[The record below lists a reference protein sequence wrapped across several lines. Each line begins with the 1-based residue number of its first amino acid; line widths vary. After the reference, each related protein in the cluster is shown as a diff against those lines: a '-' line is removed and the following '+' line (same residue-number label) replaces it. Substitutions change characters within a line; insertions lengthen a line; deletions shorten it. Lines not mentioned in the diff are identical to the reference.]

1 MKNVLNEI
9 HRRSLWQVLGIYLAG
24 SWVALQVV
32 ETLIQSAGLPDWVQP
47 LALVLLV
54 IGFPI
59 VLATAFLQ
67 EGLKPRSSETE
78 ATARSGTADTGPRA
92 EVAASRPAGAH
103 GLFTWKRALVG
114 GAAAFGLL
122 TVGVGGWMA
131 MRALGIGPA
140 GTLVAKGLLDER
152 ATIILADFEASDST
166 LARAATEAFRVDLS
180 QSHFVRLAE
189 PAFLRDALR
198 RMQGMERTLTVETGR
213 EIAVREGLPAVIGG
227 QINPAGTGF
236 VLTANVVSAES
247 GEVLVSQRETARDA
261 SEVID
266 ALDELS
272 KNLRERIGESLRTIR
287 AEPPLE
293 RVTTANLEALR
304 KYSQANYAIEVT
316 GEEERGIALLEE
328 ALALDP
334 EFAMAWRKLGV
345 AYGNRD
351 ESRAREVEALTKAF
365 EYRERL
371 PERERYLAMAAYYSG
386 VLEDDSRTITA
397 YENLLALDPADDWA
411 LNNLGIEYNENRD
424 FERAAELFERAL
436 ATDSTLLPPYFNLV
450 VSRVDQ
456 GDLDAARSVVDR
468 ARANLPGNPQVEQL
482 ATFVAANA
490 GDRVRAREILEGLR
504 TAQSQSPFWMTWTD
518 DVRAALAGTEGK
530 LAESSRLRAAV
541 ERRHVARDLPSEALD
556 VALGPAW
563 NAIFVAGNRTGGLEA
578 VDEALSR
585 YPLSEIDPLNR
596 PYLQLVILYGNAS
609 RLDRARELA
618 AEWRAEVPEE
628 LRTDVAERAMQAQL
642 ALAEGRYEEAIR
654 GFRAND
660 EGLCLVCAVTGLALA
675 YDRAGQADSAI
686 ASYERYVATT
696 WPGKMYF
703 DEQWLGRSYERL
715 ATLYDERGDLDN
727 AARYYAML
735 AELWAEADPV
745 LQPRVR
751 AAQARLEEIVRA
763 RG

>member
-1 MKNVLNEI
+1 
-9 HRRSLWQVLGIYLAG
+9 
-24 SWVALQVV
+24 
-32 ETLIQSAGLPDWVQP
+32 
-47 LALVLLV
+47 
-54 IGFPI
+54 
-59 VLATAFLQ
+59 
-67 EGLKPRSSETE
+67 
-78 ATARSGTADTGPRA
+78 
-92 EVAASRPAGAH
+92 
-103 GLFTWKRALVG
+103 
-114 GAAAFGLL
+114 
-122 TVGVGGWMA
+122 
-131 MRALGIGPA
+131 
-140 GTLVAKGLLDER
+140 
-152 ATIILADFEASDST
+152 
-166 LARAATEAFRVDLS
+166 
-180 QSHFVRLAE
+180 
-189 PAFLRDALR
+189 
-198 RMQGMERTLTVETGR
+198 
-213 EIAVREGLPAVIGG
+213 
-227 QINPAGTGF
+227 
-236 VLTANVVSAES
+236 
-247 GEVLVSQRETARDA
+247 
-261 SEVID
+261 
-266 ALDELS
+266 
-272 KNLRERIGESLRTIR
+272 
-287 AEPPLE
+287 
-293 RVTTANLEALR
+293 
-304 KYSQANYAIEVT
+304 
-316 GEEERGIALLEE
+316 
-328 ALALDP
+328 
-334 EFAMAWRKLGV
+334 
-345 AYGNRD
+345 
-351 ESRAREVEALTKAF
+351 
-365 EYRERL
+365 
-371 PERERYLAMAAYYSG
+371 
-386 VLEDDSRTITA
+386 
-397 YENLLALDPADDWA
+397 
-411 LNNLGIEYNENRD
+411 
-424 FERAAELFERAL
+424 
-436 ATDSTLLPPYFNLV
+436 
-450 VSRVDQ
+450 
-456 GDLDAARSVVDR
+456 
-468 ARANLPGNPQVEQL
+468 
-482 ATFVAANA
+482 
-490 GDRVRAREILEGLR
+490 
-504 TAQSQSPFWMTWTD
+504 
-518 DVRAALAGTEGK
+518 
-530 LAESSRLRAAV
+530 V

>member
-67 EGLKPRSSETE
+67 EGMRTNAPAAPRD
-78 ATARSGTADTGPRA
+78 SGTSGSVESPAPRVGTG
-92 EVAASRPAGAH
+92 AAN
-103 GLFTWKRALVG
+103 GLFTWKRAMLG
-114 GAAAFGLL
+114 GAGAFGLL
-122 TVGVGGWMA
+122 AVGVGGWMA

-152 ATIILADFEASDST
+152 ATIVLADFEASDST

-189 PAFLRDALR
+189 PAFLREALR
-198 RMQGMERTLTVETGR
+198 RMQGQDRPLTVETAR
-213 EIAVREGLPAVIGG
+213 EVAVREGLPAVIGG
-227 QINPAGTGF
+227 QVNAAGTGF
-236 VLTANVVSAES
+236 VLTANVVSAET
-247 GEVLVSQRETARDA
+247 GEVLVSQRETAGDP

-266 ALDELS
+266 AIDELS

-287 AEPPLE
+287 AEAPLE
-293 RVTTANLEALR
+293 RVTTADLDALR
-304 KYSQANYAIEVT
+304 KYSQANYALEVT

-345 AYGNRD
+345 AFGNRF
-351 ESRAREVEALTKAF
+351 ESRAREVEALTKAY

-386 VLEDDSRTITA
+386 VTGDDSRTITA
-397 YENLLALDPADDWA
+397 YENLLAIDPNDDWA
-411 LNNLGIEYNENRD
+411 LNNLGIEYNEARD

-436 ATDSTLLPPYFNLV
+436 AVDSTLLPPYFNLV

-456 GDLDAARSVVDR
+456 GDMDAAGAVVER
-468 ARANLPGNPQVEQL
+468 ARANLAGNPQVDQL
-482 ATFVAANA
+482 ATFVAVNA
-490 GDRVRAREILEGLR
+490 GDRERAREILDELR
-504 TAQSQSPFWMTWTD
+504 AAQSQSPFWVPWAD
-518 DVRAALAGTEGK
+518 DIRAALAGTEGK
-530 LAESSRLRAAV
+530 LAESARIHEEV
-541 ERRHVARDLPSEALD
+541 ERRQVARGLPSEALGA
-556 VALGPAW
+556 ALGPAW
-563 NAIFVAGNRTGGLEA
+563 NTLFVVGDVATARQA
-578 VDEALSR
+578 VDAALAR
-585 YPLSEIDPLNR
+585 YPLSGIEPLNR
-596 PYLQLVILYGNAS
+596 PYIQLVILYGNAG

-618 AEWRAEVPEE
+618 AEWREDVPEE
-628 LRTDVAERAMQAQL
+628 LRTELDERAMRAQL
-642 ALAEGRYEEAIR
+642 ALAEGRYELAID

-660 EGLCLVCAVTGLALA
+660 DEGLCLTCALTGLALA

-686 ASYERYVATT
+686 ATYERYVATT

-703 DEQWLGRSYERL
+703 DEQWLGPSYERL
-715 ATLYDERGDLDN
+715 AILYDERGDLDN
-727 AARYYAML
+727 AVKYYAAL
-735 AELWAEADPV
+735 TELWAEADPV
-745 LQPRVR
+745 LQPRVQ
-751 AAQARLEEIVRA
+751 AAQARLEEILRE

>member
-54 IGFPI
+54 LGFPI

-67 EGLKPRSSETE
+67 EGLKTR
-78 ATARSGTADTGPRA
+78 D
-92 EVAASRPAGAH
+92 SRPADTARPEPAAEPEGSTVVRNRPSFAH

-114 GAAAFGLL
+114 GAGAFGLL
-122 TVGVGGWMA
+122 AVGVGGWMA
-131 MRALGIGPA
+131 MRTLGIGPA

-152 ATIILADFEASDST
+152 ATIVLADFEASDST

-180 QSHFVRLAE
+180 QSQFVRLAE

-198 RMQGMERTLTVETGR
+198 RMQGTDRALTVETAR
-213 EIAVREGLPAVIGG
+213 EVAVREGLPAVIGG
-227 QINPAGTGF
+227 QVNAAGTGF
-236 VLTANVVSAES
+236 VFTANVVSAET
-247 GEVLVSQRETARDA
+247 GEVLVSQRETAGDP

-266 ALDELS
+266 AIDELS

-287 AEPPLE
+287 AEAPLE

-304 KYSQANYAIEVT
+304 KYSQANYAIEAT

-328 ALALDP
+328 AIALDP

-345 AYGNRD
+345 VYGNRS
-351 ESRAREVEALTKAF
+351 ESRAREVEALTRAF
-365 EYRERL
+365 EHRDRL
-371 PERERYLAMAAYYSG
+371 PERERYLAMASYYSG

-397 YENLLALDPADDWA
+397 YENLLAIDPGDDWA

-436 ATDSTLLPPYFNLV
+436 AADSSLLPPYFNLV
-450 VSRVDQ
+450 VSRLDQ
-456 GDLDAARSVVDR
+456 GDLEAARTVVER

-490 GDRVRAREILEGLR
+490 GDRARVREILDELQ
-504 TAQSQSPFWMTWTD
+504 TAQSQSPFWMTWTEE
-518 DVRAALAGTEGK
+518 VRAALAGTEGK
-530 LAESSRLRAAV
+530 LAESARLRAEV

-556 VALGPAW
+556 VALGTAW
-563 NAIFVAGNRTGGLEA
+563 NTIFVAGDRVAGSQA
-578 VDEALSR
+578 VDAALAR
-585 YPLSEIDPLNR
+585 YPLSGIDPLNR
-596 PYLQLVILYGNAS
+596 PYLQLVILYGNAG
-609 RLDRARELA
+609 RLERARELA
-618 AEWRAEVPEE
+618 AEWRAEVPED
-628 LRTDVAERAMQAQL
+628 LRTDIAERAMQAQL
-642 ALAEGRYEEAIR
+642 ALAEGRHDEAIR

-660 EGLCLVCAVTGLALA
+660 EGLCLTCAVIGLALA

-686 ASYERYVATT
+686 ATYERYVATT

-703 DEQWLGRSYERL
+703 DEQWLSISYERL
-715 ATLYDERGDLDN
+715 AALYDERDDLDN
-727 AARYYAML
+727 AVKYYAAL
-735 AELWAEADPV
+735 TELWAEADPV
-745 LQPRVR
+745 LQPRAQ
-751 AAQARLEEIVRA
+751 AAQSRLEEILRE